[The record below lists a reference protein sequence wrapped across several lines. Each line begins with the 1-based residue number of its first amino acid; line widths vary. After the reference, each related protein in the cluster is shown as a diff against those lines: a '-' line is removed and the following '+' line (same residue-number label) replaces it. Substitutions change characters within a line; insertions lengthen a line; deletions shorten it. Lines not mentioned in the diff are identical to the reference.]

1 SRSYQDF
8 AFRDRDE
15 NEVALL
21 ANDSQET
28 AWRLRSDGD
37 FKLSRSL
44 TLGAGGG
51 ASREAIV
58 SDFFQRSTPAN
69 RLPADLQFS
78 TDLGLWK
85 TFAYAQLTSQLLGG
99 RLALTGGLRIDAND
113 FTDNTVVVSPRA
125 TATYDLTSKVSVNA
139 AVGRFTQSPEL
150 ISLAV
155 QENGAFVNQS
165 LEWIDVA
172 QVVAGVAVKPN
183 RGLRLSAEGYFKGY
197 SEYPVSVADP
207 RISLANLGGDFGIV
221 GAEPLQSVG
230 EGRAYGVELSA
241 QQRLTTRFYGIGA
254 YTLGWSEFTGADGVF
269 KPSSWDVRHSIS
281 ATGGARLGRWE
292 IGSRLTVRSGRPFT
306 PFDLDASAIEYAI
319 SRRGVLDLDRLNQER
334 TPAFVRWDVRV
345 DRRIEFGR
353 GINGVIYLD
362 VQNVLGRENV
372 FALEYTE
379 DPAEPDRLR
388 EQTNVGRLPTI
399 GFSVEF

>member
-1 SRSYQDF
+1 
-8 AFRDRDE
+8 
-15 NEVALL
+15 
-21 ANDSQET
+21 
-28 AWRLRSDGD
+28 
-37 FKLSRSL
+37 
-44 TLGAGGG
+44 GGG

-113 FTDNTVVVSPRA
+113 FTDNAVVVSPRA

-155 QENGAFVNQS
+155 QEDGAFVNQS